1 MLTVGTQ
8 GLVSDSGNFLV
19 GTVTAG
25 SLTVQ
30 NGGTVTGNGTNTLQ
44 IESGSTV
51 TVNGG
56 GGMNPEAPWGG
67 YRESGV
73 GRECGEEGYRE
84 YFEVKHVQW
93 PVEPPATR

>member
-1 MLTVGTQ
+1 
-8 GLVSDSGNFLV
+8 
-19 GTVTAG
+19 
-25 SLTVQ
+25 
-30 NGGTVTGNGTNTLQ
+30 
-44 IESGSTV
+44 
-51 TVNGG
+51 
-56 GGMNPEAPWGG
+56 MNPEAPWGG